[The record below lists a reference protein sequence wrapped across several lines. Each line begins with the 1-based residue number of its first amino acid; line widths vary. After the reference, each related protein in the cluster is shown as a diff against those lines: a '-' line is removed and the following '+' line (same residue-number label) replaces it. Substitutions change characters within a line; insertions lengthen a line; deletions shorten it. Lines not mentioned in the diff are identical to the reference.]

1 MTVRPYIQIA
11 RIDHWFKNVFMFP
24 GIVLAFLFIKPGLDM
39 NTVVRLVV
47 GFLAVCLIASA
58 NYVINEILDAPYDKN
73 HPVKKNRPV
82 PSGQVK
88 VPLALLE
95 FGLLILAGL
104 GLSLLINVPFLI
116 SNASLLLMGLVYNLP
131 PVRTKDVPYVDVLSE
146 SVNNPIR
153 LLLGWYSATP
163 MLFPPL
169 SIIVAYWMLGAFFM
183 AAKRVGE
190 HRDLKDHE
198 TIRIYRKSLSRYTQ
212 DKLII
217 SMFFYASFFS
227 FMSAIFLIR
236 YKFELILL
244 TPFFSALIGEYIRL
258 AYLPHSPAQY
268 PEKLYRQ
275 KRLMALCFLIS
286 VLFVVLLYVR
296 IPWLNRFFDPM
307 YKNLTQ

>member
-1 MTVRPYIQIA
+1 MAVRPYVQIA
-11 RIDHWFKNVFMFP
+11 RTDHWFKNVFMFP
-24 GIVLAFLFIKPGLDM
+24 GTVLAFLFIRPGFDAGAAI
-39 NTVVRLVV
+39 RLVV

-88 VPLALLE
+88 IPLAYLE
-95 FGLLILAGL
+95 FALLILAGSSL
-104 GLSLLINVPFLI
+104 SLCVNLPFLVSNLSLLF
-116 SNASLLLMGLVYNLP
+116 MGLVYNVP
-131 PVRTKDVPYVDVLSE
+131 PVRTKDVPYLDVLSE

-163 MLFPPL
+163 LLFPPL

-190 HRDLKDHE
+190 HRELKDHE
-198 TIRIYRKSLSRYTQ
+198 TIRVYRKSLSRYTQ

-244 TPFFSALIGEYIRL
+244 APFFSALIGEYIRL
-258 AYLPHSPAQY
+258 AYLPGSPAQY

-275 KRLMALCFLIS
+275 KRLMALCVMIS
-286 VLFVVLLYVR
+286 VLFVVLLVVR
-296 IPWLNRFFDPM
+296 IPWLDRVFDPM
-307 YKNLTQ
+307 YKSLGP